1 MTNNVPSKR
10 PDCEEMLKSMDLW
23 ALNDDDFDSANGNGF
38 DLENERKTVLDSK
51 LEEEKSFLHS
61 ILESKFLAIK
71 LKMMNKKETSV
82 LKTLDLNE
90 KDPDFIRKF
99 LAHLKLEEIIH
110 SKMRSNLVDSMIV
123 ILRKYSD
130 SIEIQQNALKTIASL
145 FYSIEKGS
153 IERLNP
159 EQLVKVINIT
169 LTAMRLYPKDEQLQ
183 RSALIILYS
192 KQILEN
198 LSSEKYTCTKLVMD
212 TLVNFKKTDMNLMAS
227 VICTTHLKKLSIE
240 VRSDLGSNNA
250 YIKTLLEIIKSRVH
264 FYSYFYLIENTL
276 TFLVNFLVDSLNNCS
291 IFMKLGGLDVCFN
304 LLEVWLIKFNQN

>member
-1 MTNNVPSKR
+1 
-10 PDCEEMLKSMDLW
+10 
-23 ALNDDDFDSANGNGF
+23 
-38 DLENERKTVLDSK
+38 
-51 LEEEKSFLHS
+51 
-61 ILESKFLAIK
+61 
-71 LKMMNKKETSV
+71 
-82 LKTLDLNE
+82 
-90 KDPDFIRKF
+90 
-99 LAHLKLEEIIH
+99 
-110 SKMRSNLVDSMIV
+110 MRNNLVDSMIV

-159 EQLVKVINIT
+159 EQLAKVINVT
-169 LTAMRLYPKDEQLQ
+169 LTAMKLYPKDEQLQ

-227 VICTTHLKKLSIE
+227 VICTTHLKELSIE

-276 TFLVNFLVDSLNNCS
+276 TVLVNFLVDSLNNCS